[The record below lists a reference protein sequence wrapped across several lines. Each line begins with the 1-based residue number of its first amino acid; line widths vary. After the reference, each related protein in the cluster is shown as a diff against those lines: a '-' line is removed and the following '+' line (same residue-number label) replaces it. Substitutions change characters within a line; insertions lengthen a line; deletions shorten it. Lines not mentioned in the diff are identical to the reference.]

1 MLYTVA
7 VFAPLV
13 GALIAGLLGPATG
26 DRMAELAAIVGMV
39 VSAIC
44 GAIVMGHVAF
54 GGAAPAS
61 VPILDWVQSGSLQ
74 VHWVLR
80 YDTLSAVMVGMV
92 SFVSMLIHIY
102 TVGYMAEEPD
112 GSRFRFMGYISLFTF
127 AMLMLVTSDNLLQ
140 LFFGW
145 EGVGFCSY
153 LLIGYWFERDYANDA
168 AIKAFVVNRVG
179 DLCFAL
185 GIALIYLTF
194 GTLDFQ
200 SIFAALPQHAGE
212 SFRLFGSNLPTY
224 EVIGT
229 LLFIGAMGKSAQI
242 FLHTWL
248 PDAMAGPTPI
258 SALIHAATMVTAV
271 VFLMARMGPLL
282 NGAPN
287 TLAFVTVIGGAT
299 TIFAA
304 TIGIVQ
310 FDIKKVVAYSTC
322 SELGFMMIGIG
333 TGAYQT
339 AIFLLV
345 CHAFFKA
352 LLFLCAG
359 AVITQQHEEQDV
371 RNMGGL
377 WRKMP
382 ITCATFWVGSLSL
395 GGLWPF
401 AGAQSHDAVLHAAYA
416 SGGWLGTYGY
426 VAGVVATYLTCIY
439 IFREVYLVFYG
450 RPRMPAEKYAHSH
463 EAPLV
468 MTGPSA
474 VLAIGATVLGFILA
488 PWFVGENWQE
498 FWRNSIRVAAW
509 NHAVEGME
517 SLPVW
522 AAFLPLAATLAGMA
536 TVFVCYVLAPGI
548 PAWLARTFRP
558 VYLFLVNK
566 WYFDELYGLLF
577 VRPYLALARQLWQVG
592 DVRIIDGVPNELAAL
607 TNAGSARVVR
617 LQTGSIAL
625 YAFVMLIGLVALIT
639 IYLLFPR

>member
-1 MLYTVA
+1 MLYTFA

-13 GALIAGLLGPATG
+13 GALIAGLLGPAIG
-26 DRMAELAAIVGMV
+26 DRAAELAAILGMV
-39 VSAIC
+39 VSAVC
-44 GAIVMGHVAF
+44 GVVVMGHVAF
-54 GGAAPAS
+54 DGAAPAS
-61 VPILDWVQSGSLQ
+61 VPIFDWVQSGSLH
-74 VHWVLR
+74 VHWALR

-102 TVGYMAEEPD
+102 TVGYMAHEPD
-112 GSRFRFMGYISLFTF
+112 GSRYRFMGYISLFTF
-127 AMLMLVTSDNLLQ
+127 AMLMLATSDNLLQ

-168 AIKAFVVNRVG
+168 AIKAFVVNRIG

-212 SFRLFGSNLPTY
+212 SFHLFGSALPTY
-224 EVIGT
+224 EVIAT

-258 SALIHAATMVTAV
+258 SALIHAATMVTAG

-282 NGAPN
+282 NDAPN
-287 TLAFVTVIGGAT
+287 TLAFVTLIGGAT
-299 TIFAA
+299 TVFAA
-304 TIGIVQ
+304 TIGMVQ
-310 FDIKKVVAYSTC
+310 FDIKKIIAYSTC
-322 SELGFMMIGIG
+322 SELGFMMVGIG
-333 TGAYQT
+333 SGVYQT

-382 ITCATFWVGSLSL
+382 ITCATFWIGSLSL
-395 GGLWPF
+395 GGMWPF

-416 SGGWLGTYGY
+416 AGRGLGAYGY
-426 VAGVVATYLTCIY
+426 FAGVIATYLTCIY
-439 IFREVYLVFYG
+439 IFRELYLVFHG
-450 RPRMPAEKYAHSH
+450 RPRMPADRYKHSH

-468 MTGPSA
+468 MTGPLI
-474 VLAIGATVLGFILA
+474 VLAIGAAILGVLLA
-488 PWFVGENWQE
+488 PWFVGEDWHE
-498 FWRNSIRVAAW
+498 FWRDSIQVASW

-517 SLPVW
+517 SLPAW
-522 AAFLPLAATLAGMA
+522 AGSLPLGATLAGMA
-536 TVFVCYVLAPGI
+536 TVLLCYVLAPGI
-548 PAWLARTFRP
+548 PAWLATTFRP
-558 VYLFLVNK
+558 IYLFFLNK
-566 WYFDELYGLLF
+566 WYFDELYRVLF

-592 DVRIIDGVPNELAAL
+592 DVRVIDGVPNELAAL
-607 TNAGSARVVR
+607 TNAGSARAVR
-617 LQTGSIAL
+617 LQTGSMAL
-625 YAFVMLIGLVALIT
+625 YAFMMLIGLLVLIT
-639 IYLLFPR
+639 VFLLFLR

>member
-1 MLYTVA
+1 MLYAIA

-13 GALIAGLLGPATG
+13 GALIAGLLGPALG
-26 DRMAELAAIVGMV
+26 DRAAERVAILGMV

-44 GAIVMGHVAF
+44 AVIVMGHVAF
-54 GGAAPAS
+54 EGAPYVS
-61 VPILDWVQSGSLQ
+61 IPIVDWVQSGSLRVQ
-74 VHWVLR
+74 WALR

-102 TVGYMAEEPD
+102 TVGYMAHEPD
-112 GSRFRFMGYISLFTF
+112 GSRYRFMGYISLFTF

-153 LLIGYWFERDYANDA
+153 LLIGYWFDRDYANDA
-168 AIKAFVVNRVG
+168 AIKAFVVTRVG

-194 GTLDFQ
+194 GTMDFQ
-200 SIFAALPQHAGE
+200 SIFAALPQHVGE
-212 SFRLFGSNLPTY
+212 SYRLFGFTMPVY

-258 SALIHAATMVTAV
+258 SALIHAATMVTAG

-282 NGAPN
+282 NDAPG
-287 TLAFVTVIGGAT
+287 TLAFVMLIGGAT
-299 TIFAA
+299 TVFAA

-310 FDIKKVVAYSTC
+310 FDIKKIIAYSTC

-333 TGAYQT
+333 VGAYQT

-345 CHAFFKA
+345 CHGFFKA

-359 AVITQQHEEQDV
+359 AVITQQDEEQDI

-382 ITCATFWVGSLSL
+382 ITFATFCVGALSL

-416 SGGWLGTYGY
+416 AGNSLGTYGY
-426 VAGVVATYLTCIY
+426 VAGVVATYLTCVY
-439 IFREVYLVFYG
+439 IFRELYLVFFG
-450 RPRMPAEKYAHSH
+450 KPHMPMERYAQSH

-468 MTGPSA
+468 MTGPLV

-488 PWFVGENWQE
+488 PWFVGERWQA
-498 FWRNSIRVAAW
+498 FWRDSIQIAAW
-509 NHAVEGME
+509 NHAVTGME
-517 SLPVW
+517 HLPAP
-522 AAFLPLAATLAGMA
+522 AAELPLVATLAGMA

-548 PAWLARTFRP
+548 PAWLATTFRP
-558 VYLFLVNK
+558 VYLFLLNK
-566 WYFDELYGLLF
+566 WYFDELYGFLF
-577 VRPYLALARQLWQVG
+577 VRPYLALARQFWQVG
-592 DVRIIDGVPNELAAL
+592 DIQIIDGVPNELATL
-607 TNAGSARVVR
+607 TAIGSARVVR
-617 LQTGSIAL
+617 LQTGSIAV
-625 YAFVMLIGLVALIT
+625 YAFAMLTGIVALVG
-639 IYLLFPR
+639 LSLVFR

>member
-1 MLYTVA
+1 MLYTIA
-7 VFAPLV
+7 IFSPLV
-13 GALIAGLLGPATG
+13 GALIAGLLGRALG
-26 DRMAELAAIVGMV
+26 DRAAELIAILGMI

-44 GAIVMGHVAF
+44 AVIVMGHVAF
-54 GGAAPAS
+54 EGAPYAS
-61 VPILDWVQSGSLQ
+61 VPIADWVQSGTFR
-74 VHWVLR
+74 VHWALR

-102 TVGYMAEEPD
+102 TVGYMAHEPD

-127 AMLMLVTSDNLLQ
+127 AMLMLATSDNLLQ

-153 LLIGYWFERDYANDA
+153 LLIGYWFDREYANDA

-194 GTLDFQ
+194 GTMEFPG
-200 SIFAALPQHAGE
+200 IFAALPQHVGE
-212 SFRLFGSNLPTY
+212 SYRLFGLTMPTY
-224 EVIGT
+224 EAIGT

-258 SALIHAATMVTAV
+258 SALIHAATMVTAG

-282 NGAPN
+282 NDAPG
-287 TLAFVTVIGGAT
+287 TLAFVTLIGGAT
-299 TIFAA
+299 TVFAA

-310 FDIKKVVAYSTC
+310 FDIKKIIAYSTC

-333 TGAYQT
+333 VGAYQT

-359 AVITQQHEEQDV
+359 AVITEQDEEQDI

-382 ITCATFWVGSLSL
+382 ITCATFCVGALSL

-416 SGGWLGTYGY
+416 AGNSLGAYGY
-426 VAGVVATYLTCIY
+426 VAGIVATYLTCVY
-439 IFREVYLVFYG
+439 IFRELYLVFFDK
-450 RPRMPAEKYAHSH
+450 PHMAAERYAQSH

-468 MTGPSA
+468 MTGPLV

-488 PWFVGENWQE
+488 PWFVGEKWQA
-498 FWRNSIRVAAW
+498 FWRDSIQIAAW
-509 NHAVEGME
+509 NHAVAGME
-517 SLPVW
+517 NLPALAAALSLV
-522 AAFLPLAATLAGMA
+522 ATLAGMA

-548 PAWLARTFRP
+548 PAWLATTFRP
-558 VYLFLVNK
+558 VYLFLLNK
-566 WYFDELYGLLF
+566 WYFDELYGFLF
-577 VRPYLALARQLWQVG
+577 VRPYLALARQFWQVG
-592 DVRIIDGVPNELAAL
+592 DIQIIDGVPNELAAL
-607 TNAGSARVVR
+607 TATGSARMVR
-617 LQTGSIAL
+617 LQTGSIAV
-625 YAFVMLIGLVALIT
+625 YAFAMLIGIVALVGVS
-639 IYLLFPR
+639 LVFR